1 MNTHALMMVNVGP
14 CLLFVTGKISAVMD
28 QMKQIAK
35 VIDLYLF
42 CKFFIKYLNITPKT

>member
-42 CKFFIKYLNITPKT
+42 CKFFY